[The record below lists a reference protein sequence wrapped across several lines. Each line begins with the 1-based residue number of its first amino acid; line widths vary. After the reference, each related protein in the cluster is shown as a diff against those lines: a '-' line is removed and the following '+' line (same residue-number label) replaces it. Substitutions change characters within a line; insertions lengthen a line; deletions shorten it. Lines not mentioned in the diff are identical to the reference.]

1 MIWKMILLEIIS
13 SIFLRLIYQ
22 EILQHCKIYIT
33 STAQEKVRKEIVANL
48 NTAKSSIR
56 HSLGKRIE
64 IRRVPEINFKDDV
77 VLDKGLSVL
86 KILLTKY

>member
-1 MIWKMILLEIIS
+1 M
-13 SIFLRLIYQ
+13 
-22 EILQHCKIYIT
+22 
-33 STAQEKVRKEIVANL
+33 ANL

-64 IRRVPEINFKDDV
+64 MRRVPEIIFKEDV

-86 KILLTKY
+86 KLLDELKNKNQWNKDEGKDANS

>member
-1 MIWKMILLEIIS
+1 M
-13 SIFLRLIYQ
+13 
-22 EILQHCKIYIT
+22 
-33 STAQEKVRKEIVANL
+33 RKEIVENL

-64 IRRVPEINFKDDV
+64 MRKVPEIIFKDDV

-86 KILLTKY
+86 KLLDELKNKNQNNNVEDKDANS